1 MTTPLGYLNVHSNCS
16 PVTFTTSSWLVVCSF
31 LTSTTPPATANAIT
45 MMVGTTVQMI
55 SSVVL
60 PWMGGPSRRSSGRAR
75 QRHTE

>member
-1 MTTPLGYLNVHSNCS
+1 
-16 PVTFTTSSWLVVCSF
+16 

-45 MMVGTTVQMI
+45 MMVGMTVQMI

-60 PWMGGPSRRSSGRAR
+60 PWMGGPSRNSSPGRAR